1 MYAQAPVPPLVRTP
15 RPAPPSPPAPRPK
28 PRRTSRL
35 LAWLAPS
42 PGRSQTDHPALD
54 HRQRGGDMPL
64 ELPNAPGESVTSS
77 GRFFPA
83 TILGGHL
90 HVRGIPDWGP
100 WNPSRLEW
108 ADEAFV
114 DMLLSKD
121 QADRKARTREEP
133 RGDHERTEEGAY
145 PRGLDAR
152 EPSGRGPPAVEADG
166 R

>member
-1 MYAQAPVPPLVRTP
+1 
-15 RPAPPSPPAPRPK
+15 
-28 PRRTSRL
+28 
-35 LAWLAPS
+35 
-42 PGRSQTDHPALD
+42 
-54 HRQRGGDMPL
+54 MPL

-121 QADRKARTREEP
+121 QADRKARTREELEAIMKEP
-133 RGDHERTEEGAY
+133 KRAPTREVWMHES
-145 PRGLDAR
+145 LVD
-152 EPSGRGPPAVEADG
+152 EAHRLWEQMVADLE
-166 R
+166 RS